1 MNSKGLLL
9 DTNAFILS
17 MEKSGRLTKDLIEL
31 IQSPQNAVFLSVASI
46 WEIVLKKEK
55 GKLKVQGDPEKDAQK
70 ANFIILPIQAQHVLA
85 IQKLP
90 SHHKDPFDRLL
101 VAQSQVENLTLVSSD
116 RKIWKYDVDV
126 LKF

>member
-1 MNSKGLLL
+1 
-9 DTNAFILS
+9 
-17 MEKSGRLTKDLIEL
+17 MEKSRRLTKDLIEL